1 MSTFDQFVG
10 ALVQGVPVG
19 AVYALIAIG
28 FVLTYKTSGVFNL
41 AFGAQAFVSAAAY
54 YEMHVRRDWP
64 LWLSLVIAVGVLAPL
79 LGLAMERLVFRH
91 LRGASPVA
99 KLVASLGL
107 LVAIP
112 EAFTVLV
119 DFDRESTFGAVG
131 IVPDGRTV
139 YEIFGR
145 YPITRD
151 ELVQVGVAVVGTL
164 ALAGMFRFTRAG
176 LAMRAV
182 VASPRLT
189 AQRGIDADLV
199 AAGAWMLSSLFAG
212 LAGVLLAPR
221 FTSIEPTAFF
231 QLVVVAIAA
240 AAIGRLTSIP
250 WALAGGLFLGVLTT
264 ELATFLDPESLFA
277 RQIGPSLPFVVLFAV
292 VVLLPS
298 VRRTRE
304 AADPLAGVDPP
315 PGRLG
320 AATADPAG
328 IAAARRALTAVSWSV
343 LGLLAVW
350 TLVGADDF
358 WVTVMTDAVIFGVI
372 FLSVTVFTG
381 LGGQISLAQASFAAV
396 GAFTAM
402 QFAAR
407 WDVSVLAGALIGG
420 VIAALVGMA
429 LALPVLRLGGVWLA
443 LSTLAFALFFDAV
456 LVKLDWV
463 GGTTLEGTA
472 VPRPLLGPVDM
483 ADDRAYF
490 VACLVALAVAGVL
503 VAVLA
508 RGTTG
513 LTLRALRSDEVAGE
527 SVGLVPWTARVTA
540 FGVAA
545 GLAGFGGAL
554 LAVRQG
560 AVNYEVTFSPFI
572 GMFWLLVVVALSC
585 RTVAGA
591 ILAGLAFK
599 ALPELGDA
607 PAGGSTPWMF
617 IVFGLAAIVY
627 ARHPEGIAEMIGH
640 WLERRWA
647 AARSRPGP
655 SPTLGDRAVA
665 REAVR

>member
-54 YEMHVRRDWP
+54 YELHVRRDWP
-64 LWLSLVIAVGVLAPL
+64 MWVSLLIAVGVLAPL

-119 DFDRESTFGAVG
+119 DFDRSSTFGAVG
-131 IVPDGRTV
+131 VVPDGRTV
-139 YEIFGR
+139 YELFGR

-164 ALAGMFRFTRAG
+164 ALAALFRFTHAG

-182 VASPRLT
+182 VASPRMT

-199 AAGAWMLSSLFAG
+199 SAGAWMLSSLFAG

-221 FTSIEPTAFF
+221 FTTIEPTAFF

-277 RQIGPSLPFVVLFAV
+277 RQIGPSLPFVVLFVV

-298 VRRTRE
+298 VRRTRDDT
-304 AADPLAGVDPP
+304 DPLAGVDPP

-320 AATADPAG
+320 AAALADRVD
-328 IAAARRALTAVSWSV
+328 IAAARRALMVVSWGV

-350 TLVGADDF
+350 TMVGADDF
-358 WVTVMTDAVIFGVI
+358 WVSVMTDAVIFGVI

-420 VIAALVGMA
+420 ALAALVGMA

-483 ADDRAYF
+483 ADDRSYF

-508 RGTTG
+508 PRARRG
-513 LTLRALRSDEVAGE
+513 
-527 SVGLVPWTARVTA
+527 
-540 FGVAA
+540 
-545 GLAGFGGAL
+545 
-554 LAVRQG
+554 
-560 AVNYEVTFSPFI
+560 
-572 GMFWLLVVVALSC
+572 
-585 RTVAGA
+585 
-591 ILAGLAFK
+591 
-599 ALPELGDA
+599 
-607 PAGGSTPWMF
+607 
-617 IVFGLAAIVY
+617 
-627 ARHPEGIAEMIGH
+627 
-640 WLERRWA
+640 
-647 AARSRPGP
+647 
-655 SPTLGDRAVA
+655 
-665 REAVR
+665 

>member
-54 YEMHVRRDWP
+54 FEMHVRRDWP
-64 LWLSLVIAVGVLAPL
+64 LWLSLLLAVGVLAPL

-107 LVAIP
+107 LIAIP

-119 DFDRESTFGAVG
+119 DFDRASTFGAVG
-131 IVPDGRTV
+131 IVPDGRTT
-139 YEIFGR
+139 YELFGR
-145 YPITRD
+145 YPVTRD
-151 ELVQVGVAVVGTL
+151 ELVQVGVAVVGALLL
-164 ALAGMFRFTRAG
+164 AALFRYTRLG
-176 LAMRAV
+176 LEMRAV

-199 AAGAWMLSSLFAG
+199 SAGAWMLSSLFAG

-221 FTSIEPTAFF
+221 FTSLEPSAFF

-240 AAIGRLTSIP
+240 AAVGRLTSIP
-250 WALAGGLFLGVLTT
+250 WALAGGLGLGVLTT

-298 VRRTRE
+298 VRR
-304 AADPLAGVDPP
+304 APADADPLAGVDPP
-315 PGRLG
+315 PVGARPRVDAGSAGRM
-320 AATADPAG
+320 
-328 IAAARRALTAVSWSV
+328 LTAALWAA
-343 LGLLAVW
+343 LALLAVW
-350 TLVGADDF
+350 TLTGADDF
-358 WVTVMTDAVIFGVI
+358 WVTVMTDAVIFGIV

-381 LGGQISLAQASFAAV
+381 LGGQISLAQASFAAI

-402 QFAAR
+402 QLAAR

-420 VIAALVGMA
+420 GIAAAVGMG

-456 LVKLDWV
+456 LVKLDWI

-472 VPRPLLGPVDM
+472 VPRPLVGPFDM
-483 ADDRAYF
+483 ADDRTYF
-490 VACLVALAVAGVL
+490 VACLVALALAAVL

-513 LTLRALRSDEVAGE
+513 HELRALRSDEVAAE
-527 SVGLVPWTARVTA
+527 SIGLVPWRARVAA
-540 FGVAA
+540 FGLAA
-545 GLAGFGGAL
+545 GIAGFGGAL

-572 GMFWLLVVVALSC
+572 GLFWLVIVVALSC

-591 ILAGLAFK
+591 ILAGLAYK
-599 ALPELGDA
+599 ALPEIGDA

-617 IVFGLAAIVY
+617 IVFGLAAVVY
-627 ARHPEGIAEMIGH
+627 ARHPEGIAEMVGR
-640 WLERRWA
+640 WLERRLA
-647 AARSRPGP
+647 ALRTRGRPRP
-655 SPTLGDRAVA
+655 SVRDRAVPQ
-665 REAVR
+665 EATP

>member
-64 LWLSLVIAVGVLAPL
+64 LWLSLLLAVGVLAPL

-107 LVAIP
+107 LVAVP

-131 IVPDGRTV
+131 VVPDGRTV
-139 YEIFGR
+139 YELFGR
-145 YPITRD
+145 YPVTRD
-151 ELVQVGVAVVGTL
+151 ELVQVGVAVAGTL
-164 ALAGMFRFTRAG
+164 ALAALFRFTHAG

-189 AQRGIDADLV
+189 AQRGVDADLV
-199 AAGAWMLSSLFAG
+199 SAGAWMLSSLFAG

-221 FTSIEPTAFF
+221 FASLEPTAFF

-240 AAIGRLTSIP
+240 AAVGRLTSIP

-298 VRRTRE
+298 VRRSRDD
-304 AADPLAGVDPP
+304 ADPLAGVDPP

-320 AATADPAG
+320 ATVDAASAG
-328 IAAARRALTAVSWSV
+328 RALTVALWGA

-350 TLVGADDF
+350 TLAGADDF

-381 LGGQISLAQASFAAV
+381 LGGQISLAQASFAAI
-396 GAFTAM
+396 GAFTGM
-402 QFAAR
+402 QLAAR

-420 VIAALVGMA
+420 AVAALVGMA

-472 VPRPLLGPVDM
+472 VPRPFVGPADM
-483 ADDRAYF
+483 ADDRTYF
-490 VACLVALAVAGVL
+490 VACVVALAVAGVL
-503 VAVLA
+503 VAVLS

-513 LTLRALRSDEVAGE
+513 RTLRALRSDEVAAA
-527 SVGLVPWTARVTA
+527 SIGLVPWTARVTA
-540 FGVAA
+540 FGLAA
-545 GLAGFGGAL
+545 GIAGFGGAL

-572 GMFWLLVVVALSC
+572 GLFWLLVVVAVSC

-627 ARHPEGIAEMIGH
+627 ARHPEGIAEMVGR
-640 WLERRWA
+640 WLERRVA
-647 AARSRPGP
+647 TMRSRPGP
-655 SPTLGDRAVA
+655 RPAVPDRAVA